1 MLAREGALIAGKLRL
16 ERPLAS
22 GGMGAVWV
30 ARHLLLD
37 TDVAVKFINT
47 EGDAP
52 GSLRARFLQEAK
64 ASLRIKS
71 PHVVQVLDYG
81 VEEGTPFM
89 VMELLEGED
98 LRAHLERAGRLSLE
112 ATYQLLAPLGRALRR
127 AHSIG
132 LVHRDLKPSNI
143 FLARC
148 GDEVIVKV
156 LDFGIA
162 KQVQEQPPSAMT
174 TSSVIIGSPRYMSP
188 EQVRAAKQL
197 DHRSDLWSMGV
208 IVYEALTGRTP
219 FEDDTLG
226 GLIIAICAEPWPLP
240 SALVPALG
248 AGVDRFMAR
257 ALERDPAARF
267 QSADE
272 MIDAFATL
280 VGARPP
286 MRSESALLRAERSD
300 ASVDPTASTAPQDG
314 IAARHD
320 GAGPAPAAAPEVAP
334 AAAPEVAPAA
344 APEVAPAAAPEVAP
358 AAAPE
363 VAPRAPADDTTLAAL
378 ATRAPKK
385 KRAWGKLAGLLAA
398 GATGMAAAAALELRP
413 ERSTGEPTAAA
424 APAASAP
431 APAAAPTP
439 PALTPPA
446 ARDAPVPV
454 RLAIEPPGA
463 IVKVD
468 GRAVAVDGGAVE
480 IHGAIGSTHVV
491 DVQKDGRQMTRA
503 VVVEASGAVPDRLVL
518 AAPAPGRADAPPRHA
533 GSAPRDAA
541 PAPAQTSAHADRSAS
556 PARAAASAPATAPL
570 EPDLNRQFE

>member
-47 EGDAP
+47 DSDAP

-81 VEEGTPFM
+81 VEDGTPFM

-98 LRAHLERAGRLSLE
+98 LRAHLQRAGRLSLE

-162 KQVQEQPPSAMT
+162 KQVQEQPPSAVT

-272 MIDAFATL
+272 MVDAFAAL

-300 ASVDPTASTAPQDG
+300 APVDPTAPTAPQDG
-314 IAARHD
+314 MAARHD
-320 GAGPAPAAAPEVAP
+320 GAGPAPAAAPEVA
-334 AAAPEVAPAA
+334 ATAAPEVAPAA
-344 APEVAPAAAPEVAP
+344 APEVAPTAP
-358 AAAPE
+358 AG
-363 VAPRAPADDTTLAAL
+363 DTTLAAL
-378 ATRAPKK
+378 AARAPKK
-385 KRAWGKLAGLLAA
+385 QRAWGKLAWLLAA
-398 GATGMAAAAALELRP
+398 GATDPRLPR
-413 ERSTGEPTAAA
+413 ER
-424 APAASAP
+424 
-431 APAAAPTP
+431 
-439 PALTPPA
+439 
-446 ARDAPVPV
+446 
-454 RLAIEPPGA
+454 RLP
-463 IVKVD
+463 
-468 GRAVAVDGGAVE
+468 
-480 IHGAIGSTHVV
+480 
-491 DVQKDGRQMTRA
+491 
-503 VVVEASGAVPDRLVL
+503 RL
-518 AAPAPGRADAPPRHA
+518 PPR
-533 GSAPRDAA
+533 
-541 PAPAQTSAHADRSAS
+541 RSS
-556 PARAAASAPATAPL
+556 PT
-570 EPDLNRQFE
+570 

>member
-81 VEEGTPFM
+81 VEDGTPFM

-162 KQVQEQPPSAMT
+162 KQVHEQPPSAVT

-208 IVYEALTGRTP
+208 IVYQALTGRTP
-219 FEDDTLG
+219 FEDETLG

-240 SALVPALG
+240 SALVPALD

-272 MIDAFATL
+272 MVDAFAAL
-280 VGARPP
+280 VGARLP

-300 ASVDPTASTAPQDG
+300 APVDPTASTAPQDG

-320 GAGPAPAAAPEVAP
+320 GAGSAPEVAP
-334 AAAPEVAPAA
+334 AAAPEVAP
-344 APEVAPAAAPEVAP
+344 PEVAPA
-358 AAAPE
+358 
-363 VAPRAPADDTTLAAL
+363 
-378 ATRAPKK
+378 
-385 KRAWGKLAGLLAA
+385 
-398 GATGMAAAAALELRP
+398 
-413 ERSTGEPTAAA
+413 
-424 APAASAP
+424 
-431 APAAAPTP
+431 
-439 PALTPPA
+439 
-446 ARDAPVPV
+446 
-454 RLAIEPPGA
+454 
-463 IVKVD
+463 
-468 GRAVAVDGGAVE
+468 
-480 IHGAIGSTHVV
+480 
-491 DVQKDGRQMTRA
+491 
-503 VVVEASGAVPDRLVL
+503 
-518 AAPAPGRADAPPRHA
+518 
-533 GSAPRDAA
+533 
-541 PAPAQTSAHADRSAS
+541 
-556 PARAAASAPATAPL
+556 
-570 EPDLNRQFE
+570 

>member
-47 EGDAP
+47 DGDAP

-81 VEEGTPFM
+81 VEDGTPFM

-98 LRAHLERAGRLSLE
+98 LRAHLQRAGRLSLE

-162 KQVQEQPPSAMT
+162 KQVQEQPPSAVT

-272 MIDAFATL
+272 MVDAFAAL

-300 ASVDPTASTAPQDG
+300 APVDPTAPTAPQDG
-314 IAARHD
+314 IAARRD
-320 GAGPAPAAAPEVAP
+320 RAGPAPAAAAEVASTAAPEVAST
-334 AAAPEVAPAA
+334 AAPEVAPT
-344 APEVAPAAAPEVAP
+344 APAG
-358 AAAPE
+358 
-363 VAPRAPADDTTLAAL
+363 DTTLAAL
-378 ATRAPKK
+378 ATQAPKK
-385 KRAWGKLAGLLAA
+385 KRAWGKLAWLLAA

-413 ERSTGEPTAAA
+413 ERRTAEPTAAA

-431 APAAAPTP
+431 APAAAPAP
-439 PALTPPA
+439 PALTSPT
-446 ARDAPVPV
+446 ARAQQRAPV

-518 AAPAPGRADAPPRHA
+518 AAPAPGRADAPARRDGP
-533 GSAPRDAA
+533 APRDGA
-541 PAPAQTSAHADRSAS
+541 PAPAQASARAARPAS
-556 PARAAASAPATAPL
+556 PAGAAASAPAAAPL

>member
-81 VEEGTPFM
+81 VEDGTPFM

-98 LRAHLERAGRLSLE
+98 LRAHLERAGRLSPE

-162 KQVQEQPPSAMT
+162 KQVQEQPPSAVT

-219 FEDDTLG
+219 FEDETLG

-240 SALVPALG
+240 SALVPALD

-272 MIDAFATL
+272 MVDAFAAL

-300 ASVDPTASTAPQDG
+300 APVDPTASTAPQDG

-320 GAGPAPAAAPEVAP
+320 GAGPAPEVAP
-334 AAAPEVAPAA
+334 AAAPEVAS
-344 APEVAPAAAPEVAP
+344 

-363 VAPRAPADDTTLAAL
+363 VAPRASADDTPLAAL

-385 KRAWGKLAGLLAA
+385 KRAWGKLAWLLAA
-398 GATGMAAAAALELRP
+398 GAMGMAAAAALKLRP
-413 ERSTGEPTAAA
+413 ERRSGEPTVAA
-424 APAASAP
+424 APTASPP
-431 APAAAPTP
+431 APAAAPAP
-439 PALTPPA
+439 PMLTSPA
-446 ARDAPVPV
+446 ARDAPA

-491 DVQKDGRQMTRA
+491 DVQKDGRQLTRA

-518 AAPAPGRADAPPRHA
+518 AAPAPARADAPARRA
-533 GSAPRDAA
+533 GSTPRDGA
-541 PAPAQTSAHADRSAS
+541 PAPAQASARADRSTS
-556 PARAAASAPATAPL
+556 PARASASTPAVAPL
-570 EPDLNRQFE
+570 EPGLNRHFE

>member
-47 EGDAP
+47 DGDAP

-81 VEEGTPFM
+81 VEDGTPFM

-98 LRAHLERAGRLSLE
+98 LRAHLQRAGRLSLE

-162 KQVQEQPPSAMT
+162 KQVQEQPPSAVT

-272 MIDAFATL
+272 MVDAFAAL

-300 ASVDPTASTAPQDG
+300 APVDPTASTAPQDG

-320 GAGPAPAAAPEVAP
+320 DAAPAPAAAPEVAP
-334 AAAPEVAPAA
+334 AAAPEVAPT
-344 APEVAPAAAPEVAP
+344 APAG
-358 AAAPE
+358 
-363 VAPRAPADDTTLAAL
+363 DTTLAAL
-378 ATRAPKK
+378 AARAPKK
-385 KRAWGKLAGLLAA
+385 PRAWGKLAWLLAA
-398 GATGMAAAAALELRP
+398 GATGMAAAAALELLP
-413 ERSTGEPTAAA
+413 ERRTAEPTAAA

-431 APAAAPTP
+431 APAAAPAP

-446 ARDAPVPV
+446 ARGAPVPV

-463 IVKVD
+463 VVKVD

-480 IHGAIGSTHVV
+480 IRGAIGSTHVV
-491 DVQKDGRQMTRA
+491 DVQKDGRHMTRA

-518 AAPAPGRADAPPRHA
+518 AAPAPGRADAPARRA
-533 GSAPRDAA
+533 GPAPRDGA
-541 PAPAQTSAHADRSAS
+541 PAPAQASARADRSAS
-556 PARAAASAPATAPL
+556 PAGAAASAPAAAPL

>member
-162 KQVQEQPPSAMT
+162 KQVQEQPPSAVT

-188 EQVRAAKQL
+188 EQVRAAKRL

-219 FEDDTLG
+219 FEDETLG

-272 MIDAFATL
+272 MVDAFAAL

-300 ASVDPTASTAPQDG
+300 APVDPTAATAPQDG

-320 GAGPAPAAAPEVAP
+320 DAGPAPAAAPEVAP
-334 AAAPEVAPAA
+334 T
-344 APEVAPAAAPEVAP
+344 
-358 AAAPE
+358 AAPE
-363 VAPRAPADDTTLAAL
+363 VAPRAPADDITLAAL

-385 KRAWGKLAGLLAA
+385 QRAWGKLAWLLAA
-398 GATGMAAAAALELRP
+398 GATGMAAAAALHLRP
-413 ERSTGEPTAAA
+413 ERRTGEPIAAA
-424 APAASAP
+424 ASAASAP
-431 APAAAPTP
+431 APAAAP
-439 PALTPPA
+439 ALTSPA
-446 ARDAPVPV
+446 ARDATVPV

-518 AAPAPGRADAPPRHA
+518 AAPAPARADAPARRA
-533 GSAPRDAA
+533 GPAPRDGA
-541 PAPAQTSAHADRSAS
+541 PAPAQASARADRSAP
-556 PARAAASAPATAPL
+556 PAGASASAPAAAPL

>member
-98 LRAHLERAGRLSLE
+98 LRAHLQRAGRLSLE

-162 KQVQEQPPSAMT
+162 KQVQEQPPSAVT

-272 MIDAFATL
+272 MVDAFAAL

-300 ASVDPTASTAPQDG
+300 APVDPTASTAPQDG

-358 AAAPE
+358 AAAP
-363 VAPRAPADDTTLAAL
+363 ADDATLSAL

-385 KRAWGKLAGLLAA
+385 KRTWGKLAWLLAA
-398 GATGMAAAAALELRP
+398 AATGMAAAAALHLRP
-413 ERSTGEPTAAA
+413 ERRTAEPTAAA
-424 APAASAP
+424 APAASTPAPGAAP
-431 APAAAPTP
+431 AP
-439 PALTPPA
+439 PALTSPA

-480 IHGAIGSTHVV
+480 LHGAIGSTHVV
-491 DVQKDGRQMTRA
+491 DVQKDGRHMTRA
-503 VVVEASGAVPDRLVL
+503 VIVEASGAVPDRLVL
-518 AAPAPGRADAPPRHA
+518 AAPAPGRADAPARRA
-533 GSAPRDAA
+533 GPAPRDGA
-541 PAPAQTSAHADRSAS
+541 PAPAQASARVDRSAS
-556 PARAAASAPATAPL
+556 PAGAAASAPAAAPI

>member
-37 TDVAVKFINT
+37 TDVAVKFINA

-272 MIDAFATL
+272 MVDAFATL

-286 MRSESALLRAERSD
+286 MRSESALLRGEKSD
-300 ASVDPTASTAPQDG
+300 APVDPTASTAPQDG

-334 AAAPEVAPAA
+334 AATPEVAPAA

-398 GATGMAAAAALELRP
+398 GATGMAAAAALELRA

-424 APAASAP
+424 VPAASAP
-431 APAAAPTP
+431 APAAAPAP
-439 PALTPPA
+439 PALTSPA

-480 IHGAIGSTHVV
+480 IHGTIGSTHVV
-491 DVQKDGRQMTRA
+491 DVQKDGRRMTRA

-518 AAPAPGRADAPPRHA
+518 AAPAPGRADAPTRRA
-533 GSAPRDAA
+533 GSAQRDGA
-541 PAPAQTSAHADRSAS
+541 PAPAQASAHADRSAS
-556 PARAAASAPATAPL
+556 PARAAASAPAAAPL